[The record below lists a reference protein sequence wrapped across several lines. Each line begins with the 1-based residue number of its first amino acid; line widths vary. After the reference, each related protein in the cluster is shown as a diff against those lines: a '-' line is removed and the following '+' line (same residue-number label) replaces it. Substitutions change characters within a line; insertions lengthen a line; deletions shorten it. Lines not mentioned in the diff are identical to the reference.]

1 MSRAVAFLCLAFP
14 ALAANPADWVP
25 VRWSSTDTKTLSL
38 LDKTPINC
46 LLIEWQPANVPALS
60 GFAQRAAAQ
69 GIAPLAVLRPGGDTV
84 ASARAA
90 TGAKMAGIVLEGDF
104 PEGTASGV
112 RGAVAGAPVI
122 ELTARNQMK
131 LGGSDPVIGT
141 YQGVWAGVQITDNGK
156 AKAAPSGAAWIDTN
170 TGFLR
175 AVRAWGNNA
184 VWLGNLPPEHTIVT
198 PERYMQ
204 MIGDAGMVGARW
216 VVALDKDFSDRLFR
230 QDAPAVR
237 DWKRITEILQYFET
251 HRGWRN
257 LQPGGQLAIVQ
268 PASDGG
274 LLSGGIL
281 DMIAVKH
288 TPVQAVPP
296 QRLSQDALRGKTMA
310 VNVDKDALDAE
321 QKAVLTQFTRAGGTV
336 LTGPPQWKDAAP
348 TDKNRITLDDAQLK
362 RIDDMWH
369 DMQAMIGRKNLGVRL
384 FNVSSML
391 SNMLVSQDGKEV
403 YVQLVNYS
411 EYPVENVT
419 VHVLGEWHH
428 AKLITPDGKE
438 KDLEVYKNDEGTGV
452 DIDAVGV
459 TATVRLE

>member
-1 MSRAVAFLCLAFP
+1 MSRALAFLCLAFP

-25 VRWSSTDTKTLSL
+25 VRWSSTDPKTLAL
-38 LDKTPINC
+38 LNKTPVNC
-46 LLIEWQPANVPALS
+46 LLLDWQPAKASALS
-60 GFAQRAAAQ
+60 SFAVQAAAQ

-84 ASARAA
+84 AAARTAS
-90 TGAKMAGIVLEGDF
+90 GAKMAGIVLEGDF

-112 RGAVAGAPVI
+112 RGAAGGAPVI
-122 ELTARNQMK
+122 ELTTRNQMK

-141 YQGVWAGVQITDNGK
+141 FQGVWAGIQITDNGK

-170 TGFLR
+170 AGFLR
-175 AVRAWGNNA
+175 AARAWGNNA
-184 VWLGNLPPEHTIVT
+184 IWLANLPPEHTVIT

-216 VVALDKDFSDRLFR
+216 VVALDSDFSDRLYR

-237 DWKRITEILQYFET
+237 DWKRIAEMLQYFET
-251 HRGWRN
+251 HREWRRLN
-257 LQPGGQLAIVQ
+257 PGGQLALVQ
-268 PASDGG
+268 PVGEGA

-296 QRLSQDALRGKTMA
+296 QRLSADALRGKTMA
-310 VNVDKDALDAE
+310 VNVDKDALDPE
-321 QKAVLTQFTRAGGTV
+321 QKAILTQFTRSGGTL
-336 LTGPPQWKDAAP
+336 LTGPPQWKEATP
-348 TDKNRITLDDAQLK
+348 TDKNRITLDETQLK
-362 RIDDMWH
+362 RIDEMWH
-369 DMQAMIGRKNLGVRL
+369 DMQAMIGRKNLVVRL

-391 SNMLVSQDGKEV
+391 SNMLVSADGNEV

-452 DIDAVGV
+452 DIDSVGV
-459 TATVRLE
+459 VATVRLE